1 MTQSLQ
7 PLKIEETC
15 EPDVKTFV
23 RERDLEKML
32 RKNMVQN
39 LKKPKALVNG
49 KLKQISSQGAVKPTR
64 RRLG

>member
-1 MTQSLQ
+1 M
-7 PLKIEETC
+7 
-15 EPDVKTFV
+15 DVKQFV

-39 LKKPKALVNG
+39 LKKPKALIQG
-49 KLKQISSQGAVKPTR
+49 KFKQISSQGTVKPTR